1 MRKGWE
7 FFLKPAPKQTYH
19 RRYEALRAFIV
30 DSRSSGEV
38 AKTFGYG
45 KHSFEVL
52 INLFRRGDL
61 PPFFRDVRH
70 GRKDQPVRQPL
81 QAEIVAL
88 RQQGLSIYDIESEMR
103 KSGRPVSHSTIWMVI
118 REAGFARLPKRRAA
132 SESDHGTID
141 PPVADVHEFTVHT
154 GQEMECR
161 APLILLFANHLAEM
175 GFDTLAREAGYPGSS
190 MIPSS
195 CALKSALVLKLLQKP
210 RKNHVMP
217 LAEDEGLGMWA
228 GLNVLPKKSF
238 LSEYSSRVNRQ
249 PHRKLLQSIVQA
261 REKAG
266 AYPSLSFNLDFH
278 TIRHYGDPEGTRLE
292 KNYVPRR
299 SQSVP
304 SVVVA
309 YAQEE
314 EGKELVYANA
324 NLVKKETA
332 DEVVRFVEYWR
343 STVGKS
349 PEELTFDCKMTTV
362 AGLAKLEQMG
372 VTFLTL
378 RSRRPKEV
386 KRVLSIPEENW
397 TKVEIQGI
405 RRKYVHPRVID
416 EEVEMKGYP
425 GKIRQ
430 IVALDLGREEPMF
443 LLTND
448 RRRAPATLLSR
459 YPLRTRIENS
469 IRDQV
474 DAFHVD
480 ALSSSVRLKVDM
492 DVMLD
497 VVGSGCYRW
506 LGQQLKGW
514 EKAAPG
520 TLWKDFLDRPGKVR
534 ITEKEVV
541 LRVRRFSKAPVL
553 LDAETLEKGPE
564 IPWLGNRR
572 LKVEV
577 TGDLK
582 LQSSS

>member
-1 MRKGWE
+1 MPLR
-7 FFLKPAPKQTYH
+7 
-19 RRYEALRAFIV
+19 EAILSLRAQ
-30 DSRSSGEV
+30 
-38 AKTFGYG
+38 
-45 KHSFEVL
+45 
-52 INLFRRGDL
+52 NLS
-61 PPFFRDVRH
+61 VY
-70 GRKDQPVRQPL
+70 
-81 QAEIVAL
+81 EIAQRL
-88 RQQGLSIYDIESEMR
+88 REL
-103 KSGRPVSHSTIWMVI
+103 KRPVSHQTVWMVLK
-118 REAGFARLPKRRAA
+118 EAGVQRLPKRVSKKDGGPAL
-132 SESDHGTID
+132 SID
-141 PPVADVHEFTVHT
+141 PPVADVNEFSIHA
-154 GQEMECR
+154 GQEVECR
-161 APLILLFANHLAEM
+161 APLVLLFANQLVEM
-175 GFDTLAREAGYPGSS
+175 GFDTMAQEAAYPGSS
-190 MIPSS
+190 MIPASS
-195 CALKSALVLKLLQKP
+195 ALKSALALKLLQKP
-210 RKNHVMP
+210 RKSHVMP
-217 LAEDEGLGMWA
+217 LAEDEGLGMLA

-238 LSEYSSRVNRQ
+238 LSEYSSRVNHK
-249 PHRKLLQSIVQA
+249 PHRELLQRIVQA
-261 REKAG
+261 RERAG

-314 EGKELVYANA
+314 EGKEIVYANA
-324 NLVKKETA
+324 NLLKKETA
-332 DEVVRFVEYWR
+332 DEVVRFVEYWQA
-343 STVGKS
+343 TVGKK

-362 AGLAKLEQMG
+362 AGLAKLEGMG

-378 RSRRPKEV
+378 RGRQPKEV
-386 KRVLSIPEENW
+386 KRVLAIPEEEW
-397 TKVEIQGI
+397 TRVEIQGI
-405 RRKYVHPRVID
+405 RRKYRHPRTID
-416 EEVEMKGYP
+416 EEVEIKGYP

-430 IVALDLGREEPMF
+430 IVAMDLGREEPMF

-448 RRRAPATLLSR
+448 RRRGVSTLLSR

-520 TLWKDFLDRPGKVR
+520 TLWKDFLDRPGKVKV
-534 ITEKEVV
+534 TEKEVV
-541 LRVRRFSKAPVL
+541 LRVRRFSKAPIL
-553 LDAETLEKGPE
+553 LDAPMLEGGPE
-564 IPWLGNRR
+564 IPWLGNRKLR
-572 LKVEV
+572 VEV

-582 LQSSS
+582 LQSSN

>member
-1 MRKGWE
+1 MIVPDHSDYFRH
-7 FFLKPAPKQTYH
+7 PTHPYH
-19 RRYEALRAFIV
+19 RRYEALRALFLEKLSLPV
-30 DSRSSGEV
+30 V
-38 AKTFGYG
+38 AQRFQYTS
-45 KHSFEVL
+45 HSLEDL
-52 INLFRRGDL
+52 ASQFRQGHL
-61 PPFFRDVRH
+61 TPFFRDVPHGPKEQTVRDPLRQAILDLRAQNLSILDIAEQLTQQ
-70 GRKDQPVRQPL
+70 GRKVSPQSVWL
-81 QAEIVAL
+81 VL
-88 RQQGLSIYDIESEMR
+88 R
-103 KSGRPVSHSTIWMVI
+103 K
-118 REAGFARLPKRRAA
+118 AGIGRLPKRAA
-132 SESDHGTID
+132 SERSRPLLEN
-141 PPVADVHEFTVHT
+141 PPVADVNEFSILP
-154 GQEMECR
+154 GQEVECR
-161 APLILLFANHLAEM
+161 APLVLLFAHHLGEM
-175 GFDTLAREAGYPGSS
+175 GFDSFVEGAGYPGSS
-190 MIPSS
+190 MIPAPS
-195 CALKSALVLKLLQKP
+195 ALKSALALKLLQKP

-217 LAEDEGLGMWA
+217 LAEDEGLGMLA

-238 LSEYSSRVNRQ
+238 LSEYSSRVNSQ
-249 PHRKLLQSIVQA
+249 PHRELLQKIVQE

-324 NLVKKETA
+324 NLMKKETA
-332 DEVVRFVEYWR
+332 DEVVRFVEYWQT
-343 STVGKS
+343 TVGKK

-362 AGLAKLEQMG
+362 GGLAKLEKMG

-378 RSRRPKEV
+378 RSRRLKEV
-386 KRVLSIPEENW
+386 KRVLSLSEESW
-397 TKVEIQGI
+397 TKVEIKGE
-405 RRKYVHPRVID
+405 RRKYRHPRVID
-416 EEVEMKGYP
+416 EEVEIKDYP

-430 IVALDLGREEPMF
+430 IVGIDLGREEPMF

-448 RRRAPATLLSR
+448 RRRSPATLLSR

-514 EKAAPG
+514 EKASPG
-520 TLWKDFLDRPGKVR
+520 TLWKDFLDRPGKVKV
-534 ITEKEVV
+534 TEKEVV
-541 LRVRRFSKAPVL
+541 LRVRRFSKAPIL
-553 LDAETLEKGPE
+553 LDAPLLEKGVE

-582 LQSSS
+582 LQSSN

>member
-7 FFLKPAPKQTYH
+7 FFLRPTQSQTYH
-19 RRYEALRAFIV
+19 RRYEALRSFIV
-30 DSRSSGEV
+30 DSRPSGEV

-61 PPFFRDVRH
+61 PPFFRDVQH
-70 GRKDQPVRQPL
+70 GRKDQPVRHPL
-81 QAEIVAL
+81 KETILAL
-88 RQQGLSIYDIESEMR
+88 RQKGLSIYDIESELH
-103 KSGRPVSHSTIWMVI
+103 KSGRPASHSTIWMVI
-118 REAGFARLPKRRAA
+118 REAGLARLPKRRAT
-132 SESDHGTID
+132 SWGSKSTID
-141 PPVADVHEFTVHT
+141 PPVADVNGFTIHT
-154 GQEMECR
+154 GQEVECR
-161 APLILLFANHLAEM
+161 APLVLLFAHHLVEM
-175 GFDTLAREAGYPGSS
+175 KFDPFVEEVGYPGSS
-190 MIPSS
+190 MIPASS
-195 CALKSALVLKLLQKP
+195 ALKSALALKLLQKP

-217 LAEDEGLGMWA
+217 LAEDEGLGMLA

-238 LSEYSSRVNRQ
+238 LSEYSSRVNSQ
-249 PHRKLLQSIVQA
+249 PHRELLQKIVQE

-324 NLVKKETA
+324 NLMKKETA
-332 DEVVRFVEYWR
+332 DEVVRFVEYWQT
-343 STVGKS
+343 TVGKK
-349 PEELTFDCKMTTV
+349 PEELTFDCKMTTMG
-362 AGLAKLEQMG
+362 GLAKLEKMG

-386 KRVLSIPEENW
+386 KRVLTLPEESW
-397 TKVEIQGI
+397 TKVEIKGE
-405 RRKYVHPRVID
+405 RRKYRHPRVID
-416 EEVEMKGYP
+416 EEVEIKDYP

-430 IVALDLGREEPMF
+430 IVGIDLGREEPMF

-448 RRRAPATLLSR
+448 RRRSPATLLSR

-514 EKAAPG
+514 EKASPG
-520 TLWKDFLDRPGKVR
+520 TLWKDFLDRPGKVKV
-534 ITEKEVV
+534 TEKEVV
-541 LRVRRFSKAPVL
+541 LRVRRFSKAPIL
-553 LDAETLEKGPE
+553 LDAPLLEKGVE

-582 LQSSS
+582 LQSSN

>member
-1 MRKGWE
+1 MN
-7 FFLKPAPKQTYH
+7 
-19 RRYEALRAFIV
+19 
-30 DSRSSGEV
+30 S
-38 AKTFGYG
+38 
-45 KHSFEVL
+45 
-52 INLFRRGDL
+52 
-61 PPFFRDVRH
+61 
-70 GRKDQPVRQPL
+70 
-81 QAEIVAL
+81 
-88 RQQGLSIYDIESEMR
+88 
-103 KSGRPVSHSTIWMVI
+103 
-118 REAGFARLPKRRAA
+118 
-132 SESDHGTID
+132 
-141 PPVADVHEFTVHT
+141 
-154 GQEMECR
+154 
-161 APLILLFANHLAEM
+161 
-175 GFDTLAREAGYPGSS
+175 
-190 MIPSS
+190 
-195 CALKSALVLKLLQKP
+195 
-210 RKNHVMP
+210 
-217 LAEDEGLGMWA
+217 
-228 GLNVLPKKSF
+228 
-238 LSEYSSRVNRQ
+238 Q
-249 PHRKLLQSIVQA
+249 PHRELLQRIVQA
-261 REKAG
+261 RERAG
-266 AYPSLSFNLDFH
+266 AYPSLSFNLNFH

-314 EGKELVYANA
+314 EGKELIYVNA
-324 NLVKKETA
+324 NLLKKETA
-332 DEVVRFVEYWR
+332 DEVVRFVEYWQT
-343 STVGKS
+343 TVG
-349 PEELTFDCKMTTV
+349 
-362 AGLAKLEQMG
+362 GLAKLEKMG

-378 RSRRPKEV
+378 RSRRPEEV
-386 KRVLSIPEENW
+386 KRVLSLPEKSW
-397 TKVEIQGI
+397 TKVEIKGE
-405 RRKYVHPRVID
+405 RRKYRHPRVVD
-416 EEVEMKGYP
+416 EEVEIKGYP

-430 IVALDLGREEPMF
+430 ITGIDLGREEPMF

-514 EKAAPG
+514 EKASPG

-553 LDAETLEKGPE
+553 LDAPTLERGPE
-564 IPWLGNRR
+564 IPWLGDRR
-572 LKVEV
+572 LRVEV

-582 LQSSS
+582 LQSSF